1 MAAVDTRTAG
11 PFAGRTL
18 IIVNP
23 FAGHDDAMRVR
34 RRLGAAFAGRDM
46 PFDIA
51 QTECA
56 GHATELARTAVERGY
71 ARVAVCGG
79 DGTLAE
85 AATGLAGTTTPLGLI
100 PLGTANQ
107 VAQNLGIPLDLDD
120 AVHVIAV
127 GHTTT
132 IDVGRIDDRIFALC
146 AGAGFDA
153 AVMQSATRELKER
166 WGFGAYVYAAMK
178 EALAA
183 APCRFRI
190 VADDRELEVD
200 AVSVLVANV
209 GELFTGWLPFRL
221 PLAPQPGSGW
231 NDGLFDVVIVAPQRV
246 PDLAAILWHAAQ
258 RRFTNSDVLVHFEAA
273 RTSVDAAP
281 PIAVQVDGDPAGTT
295 PISMHVMRE
304 ALSVIVPAPAAT
316 SLRA

>member
-1 MAAVDTRTAG
+1 MQAD
-11 PFAGRTL
+11 AGRTL

-23 FAGHDDAMRVR
+23 FAGHDDALQVR
-34 RRLGAAFAGRDM
+34 RRLGAAFAGLDM
-46 PFDIA
+46 PFDLA
-51 QTECA
+51 QTERS
-56 GHATELARTAVERGY
+56 GHATELARAAVEQGY
-71 ARVAVCGG
+71 ARVVVCGG

-85 AATGLAGTTTPLGLI
+85 AATGLAGTATPLGLI

-107 VAQNLGIPLDLDD
+107 VAQNLGIPLALDA
-120 AVHVIAV
+120 AVRVIAD
-127 GHTTT
+127 GHTAT
-132 IDVGRIDDRIFALC
+132 IDVGRIDDRVFALC

-209 GELFTGWLPFRL
+209 DELFTGWLPFRL
-221 PLAPQPGSGW
+221 PLGPQPDSGW
-231 NDGLFDVVIVAPQRV
+231 NDGLFDVVIVAPKRA
-246 PDLAAILWHAAQ
+246 PDLAAILWNATQ
-258 RRFTNSDVLVHFEAA
+258 RRFTSSDRLVHFQAA
-273 RTSVDAAP
+273 RISIDADP

-295 PISMHVMRE
+295 PVSMHVARD
-304 ALSVIVPAPAAT
+304 ALSVIVPEARAAARP
-316 SLRA
+316 RA